1 MGYNNHMN
9 TNNHSEVY
17 NAKAANYSALMC
29 DAAIMDCHDTLR
41 VGEYPIGHPYALQLW
56 AEIDAMRDRKLA
68 LAKQ

>member
-1 MGYNNHMN
+1 MN

-17 NAKAANYSALMC
+17 KIKASRYCMAAC

-56 AEIDAMRDRKLA
+56 AEIDALRDRKMSLS
-68 LAKQ
+68 KGVQ